1 MADRHFTARNID
13 EKRCTCIAFAIH
25 LQCTCIKTKD
35 LSPMNAKCEAMVDG
49 VLTEY
54 HYNGKDKTL
63 AVYVNK
69 QYVRTLTRDEAV
81 KTWHEIIE

>member
-1 MADRHFTARNID
+1 
-13 EKRCTCIAFAIH
+13 
-25 LQCTCIKTKD
+25 
-35 LSPMNAKCEAMVDG
+35 MNAKCEAMVDG

-54 HYNGKDKTL
+54 HYNGKEKTL

-69 QYVRTLTRDEAV
+69 QHVRTLTRDEAV